1 MSPPITGISSM
12 ATRQVLA
19 ELIDAYTRRTGA
31 TVAMEAVGGVDAAR
45 RVQAGEAFDMVV
57 LASDAIDRLIASGQ
71 VVAGSRVDLVRSPV
85 AIAVRAGAPR
95 PDVTSEAAVR
105 QAMLDVARAGGR
117 IGVSTGP
124 SGVYLTQLLERWG
137 LVRELEGRTVLAP
150 PGVPV
155 GSLLARGDCE
165 LAFQQLS
172 ELMNLAGVEVIG
184 TLPPGIEFITTFS
197 AGLCKA
203 SARADA
209 VRTWLQFANSP
220 EAAEVKRRH
229 GMQPA

>member
-1 MSPPITGISSM
+1 MSTPITGISSM

-19 ELIDAYTRRTGA
+19 ELVDAYTRRSGA
-31 TVAMEAVGGVDAAR
+31 VVAMEAVGGVDAAR
-45 RVQAGEAFDMVV
+45 RVQAGEAFDLVL
-57 LASDAIDRLIASGQ
+57 LASDAIDRLIASGH

-95 PDVTSEAAVR
+95 PDVASEAALR
-105 QAMLDVARAGGR
+105 QAVLDVARAGGR

-124 SGVYLTQLLERWG
+124 SGVYLTQLFERWG
-137 LVRELEGRTVLAP
+137 LVRELEGRTLLAP

-155 GSLLARGDCE
+155 GSLLARGDCD

-172 ELMNLAGVEVIG
+172 ELMNLDGVEVIG

-197 AGLCKA
+197 AGLCSA

-209 VRTWLQFANSP
+209 VRAWLQFANSP